1 MLANVS
7 TAKHLNSYF
16 ELMARIVAGGGGDIL
31 KFAGDAMIVLWPQK
45 DDIQKQ
51 ICRAVQCGLEVQSK
65 LNCARLTDEVTLS
78 VKIVSHTRVNLRPY
92 KGRSETHNIY
102 LLPRVLELVL

>member
-1 MLANVS
+1 
-7 TAKHLNSYF
+7 
-16 ELMARIVAGGGGDIL
+16 MARIVAGGGGDIL

-65 LNCARLTDEVTLS
+65 LNNARLTTASAQEEVVLS
-78 VKIVSHTRVNLRPY
+78 VKIVSSVLWYWSKRLRTP
-92 KGRSETHNIY
+92 RLTVSRLSLSVSRASESAQS
-102 LLPRVLELVL
+102 P